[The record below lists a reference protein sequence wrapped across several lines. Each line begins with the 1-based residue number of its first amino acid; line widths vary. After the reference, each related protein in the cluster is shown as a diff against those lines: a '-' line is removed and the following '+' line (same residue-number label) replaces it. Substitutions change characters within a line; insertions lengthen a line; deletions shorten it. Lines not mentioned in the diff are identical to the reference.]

1 MLLSAPKT
9 KIATSLHQGI
19 SHSLTKGGNSH
30 LVSSS
35 AVGTGGLAE
44 EPTDPRLMHLYRLGF
59 RDLNNITGYDV
70 HVGYNTL
77 TKVEIRYELLPNSY
91 K

>member
-9 KIATSLHQGI
+9 KITTSKHRAI
-19 SHSLTKGGNSH
+19 SHSVTQVGKDS
-30 LVSSS
+30 LVSSTD
-35 AVGTGGLAE
+35 VGTGNLAE
-44 EPTDPRLMHLYRLGF
+44 EPTDSRLMHLYNMGF

-70 HVGYNTL
+70 HVGYNTFN
-77 TKVEIRYELLPNSY
+77 KVEIRYELLPNNY